1 MDGHRRL
8 TQAQWRQATEWPLIV
23 AAVLY
28 TAGFAWQVIEEPVGT
43 LGAALEVAL
52 WLLWAVFAADYVV
65 MIVTAPDRPRWF
77 IRNLHELL
85 LVVLPMFRP
94 LRLLRLISVAMMLE
108 RRIGPRIQG
117 RVFLYGLS
125 SALLVVLIGS
135 IAVLDAEKHAP
146 GSTITT
152 FGDALWWA
160 VVTITTAGYG
170 DLYPVTLIG
179 RLIAVG
185 LMISGIAVIGL
196 VTATM
201 ASWLMQRVVSE
212 EIVEEVEDE
221 QAPLRREVAAL
232 TEQVARL
239 TAQIERLTGDGVGN
253 EVSPRAPS
261 DGAVTP
267 GSVNRS
273 APVRD
278 RTTQAPG

>member
-1 MDGHRRL
+1 MNGRRRL
-8 TQAQWRQATEWPLIV
+8 TQAAWRRATEWPLI
-23 AAVLY
+23 AAALLY
-28 TAGFAWQVIEEPVGT
+28 TAGFAWQVIEEPGGP
-43 LGAALEVAL
+43 LGGALEVGL

-65 MIVTAPDRPRWF
+65 MIVTAHDRARWF
-77 IRNLHELL
+77 VRNLHELL

-146 GSTITT
+146 GTTITT

-170 DLYPVTLIG
+170 DLYPVTPLG

-196 VTATM
+196 VTATL

-221 QAPLRREVAAL
+221 EAPLRRQVAVL

-239 TAQIERLTGDGVGN
+239 SAQVDRLAGAPRSDAATGD
-253 EVSPRAPS
+253 
-261 DGAVTP
+261 
-267 GSVNRS
+267 S
-273 APVRD
+273 ARRPEH
-278 RTTQAPG
+278 